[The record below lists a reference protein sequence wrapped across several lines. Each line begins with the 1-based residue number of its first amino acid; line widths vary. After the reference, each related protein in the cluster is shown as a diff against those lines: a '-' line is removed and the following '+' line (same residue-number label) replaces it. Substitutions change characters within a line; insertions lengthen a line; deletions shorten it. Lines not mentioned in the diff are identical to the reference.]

1 MNSEVLNKLQNET
14 KIMKKE
20 INEIKKTTKDMREEF
35 NKDLEDFRK
44 KE

>member
-20 INEIKKTTKDMREEF
+20 INEIKKRTKDMREEF